1 MSTDANALM
10 TFAING
16 PGDRNAAAA
25 IETAVRGVDREAL
38 VKVSAGLVSVRSR
51 AAAGEIRAA
60 LKADGIDVEPTSRPF
75 PHEPAPLPI
84 VGWTLIGAII
94 TPIVTFL
101 LVLAALR
108 FDPGCGAPGDS
119 GGCDMDL
126 VSLTILSVLPGA
138 ALGLLFA
145 ITRGWWGAWR
155 RAPARHSPPIRRIE
169 SEIAAD

>member
-1 MSTDANALM
+1 MSTDANAMM
-10 TFAING
+10 TFALNG
-16 PGDRNAAAA
+16 HLDRDAAAT
-25 IETAVRGVDREAL
+25 IESAVRDLDCEAM

-51 AAAGEIRAA
+51 AEADEIRAA
-60 LKADGIDVEPTSRPF
+60 LNAAGLDVEPTSQPF

-84 VGWTLIGAII
+84 VGWTLIGAVI
-94 TPIVTFL
+94 TPIITFL

-126 VSLTILSVLPGA
+126 ASLTILSVLPGA
-138 ALGLLFA
+138 ALGFLFA
-145 ITRGWWGAWR
+145 ITRGWWSAWR
-155 RAPARHSPPIRRIE
+155 RTPARHSPAIRRIE

>member
-1 MSTDANALM
+1 MSTDANAMM
-10 TFAING
+10 TFALNG
-16 PGDRNAAAA
+16 LADRNAAAA
-25 IETAVRGVDREAL
+25 IETAVRNLDREAV
-38 VKVSAGLVSVRSR
+38 VKVSADLVSVRSR
-51 AAAGEIRAA
+51 AAIGEIRAA
-60 LKADGIDVEPTSRPF
+60 LKAAGLNVEPTSRPF

-84 VGWTLIGAII
+84 VAWTLIGAIV

-145 ITRGWWGAWR
+145 LTRGWWSAWR
-155 RAPARHSPPIRRIE
+155 RTPAAP

>member
-1 MSTDANALM
+1 MSTDANAMM
-10 TFAING
+10 TFALSG
-16 PGDRNAAAA
+16 QVDRNAAAA
-25 IETAVRGVDREAL
+25 IETAVRDLDREAM

-51 AAAGEIRAA
+51 APAGEIQAA
-60 LKADGIDVEPTSRPF
+60 LKTAGFDVEPTSRPF

-138 ALGLLFA
+138 AFGLLFA
-145 ITRGWWGAWR
+145 ITRGWWSAWR
-155 RAPARHSPPIRRIE
+155 RAPTRPSPPLRRIE

>member
-1 MSTDANALM
+1 MSTDANVVM
-10 TFAING
+10 TFALNG
-16 PGDRNAAAA
+16 LVDRNAAAA
-25 IETAVRGVDREAL
+25 IETAVRNLDREAV
-38 VKVSAGLVSVRSR
+38 VKVSADLVSVRSR
-51 AAAGEIRAA
+51 AAIGEIRAA
-60 LKADGIDVEPTSRPF
+60 LKAAGLEVEPTSRPF

-84 VGWTLIGAII
+84 VGWTLIGAIV

-138 ALGLLFA
+138 VLGLLFA
-145 ITRGWWGAWR
+145 LTRGWWSAWR
-155 RAPARHSPPIRRIE
+155 RTPAAP

>member
-1 MSTDANALM
+1 MSTDANVVM
-10 TFAING
+10 TFALNRLV
-16 PGDRNAAAA
+16 DRNAAAA
-25 IETAVRGVDREAL
+25 IETAVRNLDREAV
-38 VKVSAGLVSVRSR
+38 VKVSADLVSVRSR
-51 AAAGEIRAA
+51 AAIGEIRAA
-60 LKADGIDVEPTSRPF
+60 LKATGLDMEPTSRPF
-75 PHEPAPLPI
+75 PHEHAPLPI
-84 VGWTLIGAII
+84 VGWTLIGAIV

-145 ITRGWWGAWR
+145 LTRGWWSAWR
-155 RAPARHSPPIRRIE
+155 RTPAAP